1 LSSHFDTK
9 LETHYYSLSH
19 SEGFLSEESYLFVM
33 AFFCSLGFAPPRFA
47 QFCFTSLAG
56 QKTNIPPTLLL
67 VARCA
72 TVNTSRLTACNLTAF
87 EGGNLKGTPSK

>member
-1 LSSHFDTK
+1 LKFEGEKSPSFFCSIDDFVFLSSHFDTK

-33 AFFCSLGFAPPRFA
+33 VFFGSLGFAPPRFA

-56 QKTNIPPTLLL
+56 QKTNIPPTLL
-67 VARCA
+67 R
-72 TVNTSRLTACNLTAF
+72 
-87 EGGNLKGTPSK
+87 